1 MTPRAYAYLILALA
15 IAGGLYT
22 IKHLYDQNAE
32 LSAANSKLE
41 AERDAARNETQ
52 RLDLLL
58 AEKLRADAATARELA
73 RLRNSFIKEKEDDPE
88 LREWAETPLPD
99 GVYRILY
106 GSDADPPEPVRAD

>member
-32 LSAANSKLE
+32 LSASVSKLE
-41 AERDAARNETQ
+41 SERDIARQESA
-52 RLDLLL
+52 RLDALL
-58 AEKLRADAATARELA
+58 AEKIRNDAATARALA
-73 RLRNSFIKEKEDDPE
+73 NLRQRFTEEKKDDPE

-106 GSDADPPEPVRAD
+106 GSDADPPKPGSAN